1 MPRPGQ
7 KSITVSQEVYEKA
20 KKMAEREGLSIAG
33 WVSRVILERMRES
46 PTTID
51 TEMVKEAM
59 ADG

>member
-1 MPRPGQ
+1 
-7 KSITVSQEVYEKA
+7 
-20 KKMAEREGLSIAG
+20 MAEREGLSIAG